1 MNCGRVNGSFDN
13 GVRGT
18 RQETRANGVLK
29 GRGARKR
36 DEGRTLRSGDARQR
50 GNERDE
56 RREKGMRGEP
66 FDQGTW
72 HAPGGGR

>member
-50 GNERDE
+50 GN
-56 RREKGMRGEP
+56 KGTRGAKK
-66 FDQGTW
+66 G
-72 HAPGGGR
+72 